1 MSTSG
6 AGKAGVLQGTLDQEK
21 KAWGRTAT
29 TIHTLLNER
38 P

>member
-1 MSTSG
+1 MSTRE
-6 AGKAGVLQGTLDQEK
+6 AGKAGVLQGTLDLEK
-21 KAWGRTAT
+21 KAWGRMAT